1 MILHFDVKCHTIA
14 YRGEIMSDSITVR
27 LPKDLQGQ
35 LKKISREDR
44 VPISELVRESL
55 SRFIAVRRFR
65 RLRNQ
70 TLPFAEAQGL
80 LTDEDVFRKI
90 S

>member
-1 MILHFDVKCHTIA
+1 
-14 YRGEIMSDSITVR
+14 MSDSITVR

-65 RLRNQ
+65 CLRNQ

>member
-1 MILHFDVKCHTIA
+1 
-14 YRGEIMSDSITVR
+14 MSDSITVR

-65 RLRNQ
+65 RLGNQ

>member
-1 MILHFDVKCHTIA
+1 
-14 YRGEIMSDSITVR
+14 MSDSITVR

-35 LKKISREDR
+35 LKKISREDK

-65 RLRNQ
+65 RLGNQ